1 MGEAALDVEVAW
13 IDADA
18 AVVRCV
24 RLPAG
29 ACVADAL
36 AKVPEAR
43 VPAASVSVWGVAA
56 APDRPLRSG
65 DRVELCPPLR
75 VEPRKRRRDRAVNFR
90 RGARS

>member
-1 MGEAALDVEVAW
+1 MGQGVLDVEIAW
-13 IDADA
+13 IEADA
-18 AVVRCV
+18 AFACWVS
-24 RLPAG
+24 LPAG

-43 VPAASVSVWGVAA
+43 VAAASVSVWGMAA

-90 RGARS
+90 RKPPV